1 MMGNRSLYLIRII
14 FIALCL
20 SGWTASALAVN
31 ASATAKAETLADA
44 RPQAETLADARS
56 KAVAALL
63 TPWQPDNSIID
74 LAQPLQ
80 GRRRQVA
87 LFSDMGSWMGFGL
100 TTEATTFRGPYD
112 ICQRRW
118 LAEAVVAPKEAGVGE
133 ACYTPGVLTLTAE
146 GLRQRI
152 FFTDAHTA
160 LLTLDGALSDGWQ
173 CSAEGLAPGAEVRAD
188 GNTVAIRF
196 KGGERLLLTFP
207 KQMTLTTDGH
217 NYTATL
223 HGSAARLDVAISFLW
238 DKTVTDATQ
247 TVVASWLL
255 AQADAAWKAN
265 RDRWTGYLSK
275 VIRPDMKP
283 AHNRVAAKAIVTLIG
298 NWRQQRG
305 GLLHDGL
312 IPSLS
317 VNYFVGCW
325 AWDCWRFSAALASF
339 APELAKDN
347 MRVMFDWQQA
357 DGMVPDCVYPNPQE
371 NNYRN
376 SKPPLAA
383 WAVDKIWEST
393 HDTAFV
399 REMLPKLV
407 AYHRWW
413 YQKRDHDHNGL
424 CEFGAT
430 DGTLEAAAWESGM
443 DNAIRFDSARMVRN
457 GDNAWSLDQESVDLN
472 AYLVLDRRLLE
483 KFSAILGQPL
493 NMEGISLSASEL
505 AEVVND
511 AFFDAETKWY
521 FDRKLGTHRFVR
533 EMGCEGY
540 VPLWVGI
547 ATKPQFDAVC
557 HWLRDAKKFSTYI
570 PFPTIAADNPKYD
583 PNGYW
588 RGPIWLDETYYAIE
602 ALRHYLPK
610 PDEADKY
617 TRQVFDRLQ
626 GLTGLGA
633 IYENYDTKTGAPLQ
647 SANFS
652 WSAAHLLMLYND
664 YGL

>member
-1 MMGNRSLYLIRII
+1 MRNRRLYPIL
-14 FIALCL
+14 FFLAWCL
-20 SGWTASALAVN
+20 SGLP
-31 ASATAKAETLADA
+31 ATAFASDGAKPRETVSSAA
-44 RPQAETLADARS
+44 QQ
-56 KAVAALL
+56 KAVADLL

-74 LAQPLQ
+74 LTQPLQ
-80 GRRRQVA
+80 GRRHQVA
-87 LFSDMGSWMGFGL
+87 LFSDAGSWMGFGM
-100 TTEATTFRGPYD
+100 TSDAGTFRGPYD

-118 LAEAVVAPKEAGVGE
+118 LAESIVVPMRRQADRG
-133 ACYTPGVLTLTAE
+133 CYTPGVLTLT
-146 GLRQRI
+146 GDSLRQRL
-152 FFTDAHTA
+152 FFADAHTA
-160 LLTLDGALSDGWQ
+160 LLTLEGALPDGWQ
-173 CSAEGLAPGAEVRAD
+173 CAASGLDDKAAVRCD
-188 GNTVAIRF
+188 GTTVTISF
-196 KGGERLLLTFP
+196 EGGERLLITFP
-207 KQMTLTTDGH
+207 QQVTLTADGH

-223 HGSAARLDVAISFLW
+223 HGAADHLTVAISFLW
-238 DKTVTDATQ
+238 DKTVTDCTQ
-247 TVVASWLL
+247 TVAASWLI
-255 AQADAAWKAN
+255 AHADAAWKAN
-265 RDRWTGYLSK
+265 RNRWAGYLSK

-283 AHNRVAAKAIVTLIG
+283 AYNRVAAKAIVTLIA

-383 WAVDKIWEST
+383 WAVDRIWECT

-413 YQKRDHDHNGL
+413 YQYRDHDHNGL

-457 GDNAWSLDQESVDLN
+457 GANAWSLDQESVDLN
-472 AYLVLDRRLLE
+472 AYLVLDRKLLE
-483 KFSAILGQPL
+483 KFAAILGQTL
-493 NMEGISLSASEL
+493 KIEGPSASEL
-505 AEVVND
+505 AEKVDNAFYD
-511 AFFDAETKWY
+511 STAKWFFD
-521 FDRKLGTHRFVR
+521 RRLGTHSFVR

-547 ATKPQFDAVC
+547 ATAKQFSALC
-557 HWLRDAKKFSTYI
+557 HWLRDTKKFSTYI

-588 RGPIWLDETYYAIE
+588 RGPIWLDQTYYAIE
-602 ALRHYLPK
+602 ALRHYLPR

-626 GLTGLGA
+626 GLTGRGA
-633 IYENYDTKTGAPLQ
+633 IYENYDTKTGTPLQ

-652 WSAAHLLMLYND
+652 WSAAHLLMLYNN
-664 YGL
+664 YGLCE

>member
-1 MMGNRSLYLIRII
+1 M
-14 FIALCL
+14 
-20 SGWTASALAVN
+20 
-31 ASATAKAETLADA
+31 
-44 RPQAETLADARS
+44 
-56 KAVAALL
+56 

-74 LAQPLQ
+74 LTQPLQ
-80 GRRRQVA
+80 GRRHQVA
-87 LFSDMGSWMGFGL
+87 LFSDAGSWMGFGL
-100 TTEATTFRGPYD
+100 TSDAAAFRGPYD

-118 LAEAVVAPKEAGVGE
+118 LAESIVAPKRRQAGRG
-133 ACYTPGVLTLTAE
+133 CYTPGVLTLT
-146 GLRQRI
+146 GDSLRQRL
-152 FFTDAHTA
+152 FFADAHTA
-160 LLTLDGALSDGWQ
+160 LLTLEGALTDGWQ
-173 CSAEGLAPGAEVRAD
+173 CSAIGLEAKAVRCD
-188 GNTVAIRF
+188 GTTVTISF
-196 KGGERLLLTFP
+196 EGGERLLITFP
-207 KQMTLTTDGH
+207 QQVMLTADGH

-223 HGSAARLDVAISFLW
+223 HGAADHLTVAISFLW
-238 DKTVTDATQ
+238 DKTVTDCTQ
-247 TVVASWLL
+247 TVAASWLI
-255 AQADAAWKAN
+255 AHADAAWKAN
-265 RDRWTGYLSK
+265 RDRWAGYLSK

-283 AHNRVAAKAIVTLIG
+283 AYNRVAAKAIVTLIA

-383 WAVDKIWEST
+383 WAVDRIWECT

-413 YQKRDHDHNGL
+413 YQYRDHDHNGL

-457 GDNAWSLDQESVDLN
+457 GANAWSLDQESVDLN
-472 AYLVLDRRLLE
+472 AYLVLDRKLLE
-483 KFSAILGQPL
+483 KFAAILGQPL
-493 NMEGISLSASEL
+493 KIEGSSASEL
-505 AEVVND
+505 AEKVDNAFYD
-511 AFFDAETKWY
+511 STAKWFFD
-521 FDRKLGTHRFVR
+521 RRLGTHSFVR

-547 ATKPQFDAVC
+547 ATAKQFSALS
-557 HWLRDAKKFSTYI
+557 HWLRDTKKFSTYI

-588 RGPIWLDETYYAIE
+588 RGPIWLDQTYYAIE
-602 ALRHYLPK
+602 ALRHYLPR

-626 GLTGLGA
+626 GLTGRGA
-633 IYENYDTKTGAPLQ
+633 IYENYDTKTGTPLQ

-652 WSAAHLLMLYND
+652 WSAAHLLMLYNN
-664 YGL
+664 YGLCE

>member
-1 MMGNRSLYLIRII
+1 M
-14 FIALCL
+14 
-20 SGWTASALAVN
+20 
-31 ASATAKAETLADA
+31 
-44 RPQAETLADARS
+44 
-56 KAVAALL
+56 
-63 TPWQPDNSIID
+63 
-74 LAQPLQ
+74 
-80 GRRRQVA
+80 
-87 LFSDMGSWMGFGL
+87 
-100 TTEATTFRGPYD
+100 
-112 ICQRRW
+112 
-118 LAEAVVAPKEAGVGE
+118 
-133 ACYTPGVLTLTAE
+133 
-146 GLRQRI
+146 
-152 FFTDAHTA
+152 TD
-160 LLTLDGALSDGWQ
+160 
-173 CSAEGLAPGAEVRAD
+173 C
-188 GNTVAIRF
+188 
-196 KGGERLLLTFP
+196 
-207 KQMTLTTDGH
+207 
-217 NYTATL
+217 
-223 HGSAARLDVAISFLW
+223 
-238 DKTVTDATQ
+238 TQ
-247 TVVASWLL
+247 TVAASWLI
-255 AQADAAWKAN
+255 AHADAAWKAN

-283 AHNRVAAKAIVTLIG
+283 AYNRVAAKAIVTLIA

-383 WAVDKIWEST
+383 WAVDRIWECT

-413 YQKRDHDHNGL
+413 YQYRDHDHNGL

-457 GDNAWSLDQESVDLN
+457 GANAWSLDQESVDLN
-472 AYLVLDRRLLE
+472 AYLVLDRKLLE
-483 KFSAILGQPL
+483 KFAAILGQPL
-493 NMEGISLSASEL
+493 KIEGPSASEF
-505 AEVVND
+505 AEKVDNAFYD
-511 AFFDAETKWY
+511 STAKWFFD
-521 FDRKLGTHRFVR
+521 RRLGTHSFVR

-547 ATKPQFDAVC
+547 ATAKQFSALS

-588 RGPIWLDETYYAIE
+588 RGPIWLDQTYYAIE
-602 ALRHYLPK
+602 ALRHYLPR

-626 GLTGLGA
+626 GLTGRGA
-633 IYENYDTKTGAPLQ
+633 IYENYDTKTGTPLQ

-652 WSAAHLLMLYND
+652 WSAAHLLMLYNN
-664 YGL
+664 YGLCE

>member
-1 MMGNRSLYLIRII
+1 MRNNHLLLIVMLVVG
-14 FIALCL
+14 LCL
-20 SGWTASALAVN
+20 LVCTVRGAVPEKN
-31 ASATAKAETLADA
+31 TVS
-44 RPQAETLADARS
+44 P
-56 KAVAALL
+56 AVASLL
-63 TPWQPDNSIID
+63 TPWEPANTLID
-74 LAQPLQ
+74 LTATLR
-80 GRRRQVA
+80 GRRHQVA
-87 LFSDMGSWMGFGL
+87 LFSDAGSWMAFGL
-100 TTEATTFRGPYD
+100 QAAAKTPRGPYS
-112 ICQRRW
+112 IYQRRW
-118 LAEAVVAPKEAGVGE
+118 LAEALVAPGGAVVGKT
-133 ACYTPGVLTLTAE
+133 CYTPGVITLATNR
-146 GLRQRI
+146 LRQRL
-152 FFTDAHTA
+152 FFVDAHTT
-160 LLTLDGALSDGWQ
+160 LLTLEGSLPAGWSCAAKGLPSDAAV
-173 CSAEGLAPGAEVRAD
+173 STA
-188 GNTVAIRF
+188 GNTVTIGYT
-196 KGGERLLLTFP
+196 GGERLLLTFP
-207 KQMTLTTDGH
+207 KGIIVTANGH
-217 NYTATL
+217 NYIATL
-223 HGSAARLDVAISFLW
+223 DSVATRLDVAISFLW
-238 DKTVTDATQ
+238 DKTVEKRTQ
-247 TVVASWLL
+247 TL
-255 AQADAAWKAN
+255 AAAWMLEHTDTLWKEN

-275 VIRPDMKP
+275 VIRNDMKP
-283 AHNRVAAKAIVTLIG
+283 AYNRVAAKAAVTLIG

-312 IPSLS
+312 IPSFS
-317 VNYFVGCW
+317 VDYFVGCW
-325 AWDCWRFSAALASF
+325 AWDCWRLSAALASF
-339 APELAKDN
+339 APKLAMDN
-347 MRVMFDWQQA
+347 MRVMFDWQQS

-399 REMLPKLV
+399 REMLPKLT

-413 YQKRDHDHNGL
+413 YRYRDHNHNGI

-472 AYLVLDRRLLE
+472 AYLALDRRLIEKLE
-483 KFSAILGQPL
+483 NVAGGKRATGYPFDKSAV
-493 NMEGISLSASEL
+493 EL
-505 AEVVND
+505 ADGVNKAFYD
-511 AFFDAETKWY
+511 ADTHWFY
-521 FDRKLGTHRFVR
+521 DRRLNSHAFVR

-547 ATKPQFDAVC
+547 ATKAQFSGIF
-557 HWLRDAKKFSTYI
+557 HWLKDTKKFSTYI
-570 PFPTIAADNPKYD
+570 PFPTIAADNAKYD

-610 PDEADKY
+610 PDEADRY

-626 GLTGLGA
+626 GLTGHGA

>member
-1 MMGNRSLYLIRII
+1 MRNRRLYPIL
-14 FIALCL
+14 FFLAWCL
-20 SGWTASALAVN
+20 SGLPAAAFAYN
-31 ASATAKAETLADA
+31 GAKAKVETSSAA
-44 RPQAETLADARS
+44 QQ
-56 KAVAALL
+56 KAVADLL

-74 LAQPLQ
+74 LTQPLQ
-80 GRRRQVA
+80 GRRHQVA
-87 LFSDMGSWMGFGL
+87 LFSDAGSWMGFGM
-100 TTEATTFRGPYD
+100 TSDAGTFRGPYD
-112 ICQRRW
+112 ICQRRR
-118 LAEAVVAPKEAGVGE
+118 LAESIVAPMRRQAGRG
-133 ACYTPGVLTLTAE
+133 CYTPGALTLT
-146 GLRQRI
+146 GDSLRQRL
-152 FFTDAHTA
+152 FFADAHTA
-160 LLTLDGALSDGWQ
+160 LLTLDGVLPGGWQ
-173 CSAEGLAPGAEVRAD
+173 CAASGLEDKAAVRCD
-188 GNTVAIRF
+188 GTTVTISF
-196 KGGERLLLTFP
+196 EGGERLLITFP
-207 KQMTLTTDGH
+207 QQVTLTADGH

-223 HGSAARLDVAISFLW
+223 HGAADHLTVAISFLW
-238 DKTVTDATQ
+238 DKTVTDCTQ
-247 TVVASWLL
+247 TVAASWLI
-255 AQADAAWKAN
+255 AHADAAWKAN

-283 AHNRVAAKAIVTLIG
+283 AYNRVAAKAIVTLIA

-383 WAVDKIWEST
+383 WAVDRIWECT

-413 YQKRDHDHNGL
+413 YQYRDHDHNGL

-457 GDNAWSLDQESVDLN
+457 GANAWSLDQESVDLN
-472 AYLVLDRRLLE
+472 AYLVLDRKLLE
-483 KFSAILGQPL
+483 KFAAILGQTL
-493 NMEGISLSASEL
+493 KIEGPSASEL
-505 AEVVND
+505 AEKVDNAFYD
-511 AFFDAETKWY
+511 STAKWFFD
-521 FDRKLGTHRFVR
+521 RRLGTHSFVR

-547 ATKPQFDAVC
+547 ATAKQFSALC
-557 HWLRDAKKFSTYI
+557 HWLRDTKKFSTYI
-570 PFPTIAADNPKYD
+570 PFPTIAADNPKYA

-588 RGPIWLDETYYAIE
+588 RGPIWLDQTYYAIE
-602 ALRHYLPK
+602 ALRHYLPR

-626 GLTGLGA
+626 GLTGRGA

-652 WSAAHLLMLYND
+652 WSAAHLLMLYNN
-664 YGL
+664 YGLCE

>member
-1 MMGNRSLYLIRII
+1 MRNRRLYHI
-14 FIALCL
+14 FFFLAWCL
-20 SGWTASALAVN
+20 SGLPAAAFASDGAKARVE
-31 ASATAKAETLADA
+31 ASSAT
-44 RPQAETLADARS
+44 RQ

-255 AQADAAWKAN
+255 AHADAAWKTN

-283 AHNRVAAKAIVTLIG
+283 AYNRVAAKAIVTLIG

-357 DGMVPDCVYPNPQE
+357 DGMIPDCVYPNPQE

-413 YQKRDHDHNGL
+413 YQYRDHDHNGL

-457 GDNAWSLDQESVDLN
+457 GANAWS
-472 AYLVLDRRLLE
+472 
-483 KFSAILGQPL
+483 FSAILGQPL